1 MFGRS
6 SSSATVSGGTTPG
19 EQEERIM
26 SSPGTRRPQ
35 VWENVGATGPVPR
48 QNRIGA
54 DWSTTGWGATEQAD
68 VPNTD
73 PWPPGALTATNIPVT
88 ESSTEREPLAA
99 PTRRTRASALAT
111 LSLIAGS
118 FAVAAVLTGL
128 LAPLGFVAGVVAV
141 LFAVLA
147 LPAVRRP
154 TVNGRGLVSL
164 GLLFGFVAILLSV
177 LAMSHSV
184 SWLSNR
190 TDEIAVVHTWLND
203 HIHWLRR
210 W

>member
-6 SSSATVSGGTTPG
+6 SSSVTDSGGSTPG

-26 SSPGTRRPQ
+26 SSPGMRRPQ
-35 VWENVGATGPVPR
+35 VWGNVDTTGPVPR
-48 QNRIGA
+48 QNRVGA
-54 DWSTTGWGATEQAD
+54 DWSATDWGPTEQAD
-68 VPNTD
+68 VRNTD
-73 PWPPGALTATNIPVT
+73 PWPPGALTAANIPVT
-88 ESSTEREPLAA
+88 EPSTEREPLAA

-111 LSLIAGS
+111 LSLVAGS
-118 FAVAAVLTGL
+118 FAVAAALTGL
-128 LAPLGFVAGVVAV
+128 LAPLGFAAGVVAV
-141 LFAVLA
+141 LFAVFA

-164 GLLFGFVAILLSV
+164 GLLFGLVAILLSL

>member
-6 SSSATVSGGTTPG
+6 PSSVTDSGETTPA

-26 SSPGTRRPQ
+26 SSPGMRRPQ
-35 VWENVGATGPVPR
+35 VWENADATGPVTR
-48 QNRIGA
+48 TNRVGA
-54 DWSTTGWGATEQAD
+54 DWPAASWGATEQAD
-68 VPNTD
+68 VRNTD
-73 PWPPGALTATNIPVT
+73 PWPPGALTAANLPVT
-88 ESSTEREPLAA
+88 EQSTEREPLAA
-99 PTRRTRASALAT
+99 PTRRTRASAVAT

-118 FAVAAVLTGL
+118 FGIAAALTGL

-141 LFAVLA
+141 LFGVFA
-147 LPAVRRP
+147 LRAVRRP
-154 TVNGRGLVSL
+154 TVNGHGLVSL
-164 GLLFGFVAILLSV
+164 GLLFGCVAILLSV
-177 LAMSHSV
+177 LAMSHST